1 MRRLRSLRSRL
12 PLAGDQGRQR
22 RSPWRTDEAVL
33 QGILY
38 GHDTLPLLRPLRG
51 RLSRGCARDDARV
64 RMVRLRQTPTPSQQT
79 AAARHRR
86 PLLSRPGKTP
96 RAAASERGVF
106 QRRFQTSPAKGELAG
121 CRTTMSAPR
130 DTGLRNG
137 AAVSGT
143 IDGPMDHIFFFY
155 FAGIIATTSLLVVAL
170 RNPVYSALALLIMF
184 FHVAGLYVTLHAE
197 FLAAVQIVVYAGAI
211 LVLYLFVVMLLNVKA
226 EERYHN
232 QLPVA
237 GLLGVML
244 LTEVILLIIQSRSTS
259 APAVA
264 ADPVTSAGNTE
275 TIGEVLYSTYLFP
288 FEVASLILL
297 VAMIGAIIL
306 AKKDIFEGSGDA

>member
-1 MRRLRSLRSRL
+1 
-12 PLAGDQGRQR
+12 
-22 RSPWRTDEAVL
+22 
-33 QGILY
+33 
-38 GHDTLPLLRPLRG
+38 
-51 RLSRGCARDDARV
+51 
-64 RMVRLRQTPTPSQQT
+64 
-79 AAARHRR
+79 
-86 PLLSRPGKTP
+86 
-96 RAAASERGVF
+96 
-106 QRRFQTSPAKGELAG
+106 
-121 CRTTMSAPR
+121 
-130 DTGLRNG
+130 
-137 AAVSGT
+137 
-143 IDGPMDHIFFFY
+143 MDHIFFFY
-155 FAGIIATTSLLVVAL
+155 FAGVIAVTSILVVAL

-211 LVLYLFVVMLLNVKA
+211 LVLYLFVVMLLNVKT

-244 LTEVILLIIQSRSTS
+244 CTEVILLLIQSRTATS
-259 APAVA
+259 VA
-264 ADPVTSAGNTE
+264 AATADPVTTAGNTE

-306 AKKDIFEGSGDA
+306 AKKDIGDSVQ